1 MTGRAPKDLLLGSFH
16 AALAAAD
23 PLKIV
28 PQHLPKPPKG
38 RTLVVGAGKAA
49 AAMALA
55 VEQNWPAKA
64 PLDGLV
70 ITRYR
75 HGLLT
80 NRIAVIEAGHPVPDE
95 SGEKA
100 AQEILRRVKSLSP
113 DDLLL
118 VLVSGG
124 GSSLLSLPAE
134 GLSMADIKNVT
145 KQMLMSGAPIQDMNT
160 VRKLSLI
167 HI

>member
-1 MTGRAPKDLLLGSFH
+1 MTARNQPPSPRELLLGSFH

-55 VEQNWPAKA
+55 IEQNWPAKA
-64 PLDGLV
+64 PLDGLIV
-70 ITRYR
+70 TRYQ

-80 NRIAVIEAGHPVPDE
+80 NRIAVIEAAHPVPDE
-95 SGEKA
+95 RGKQA
-100 AQEILRRVKSLSP
+100 AQEILKLAKGLTP
-113 DDLLL
+113 EDLLL
-118 VLVSGG
+118 VLVSGEIG
-124 GSSLLSLPAE
+124 RASCRE
-134 GLSMADIKNVT
+134 RV
-145 KQMLMSGAPIQDMNT
+145 
-160 VRKLSLI
+160 
-167 HI
+167 